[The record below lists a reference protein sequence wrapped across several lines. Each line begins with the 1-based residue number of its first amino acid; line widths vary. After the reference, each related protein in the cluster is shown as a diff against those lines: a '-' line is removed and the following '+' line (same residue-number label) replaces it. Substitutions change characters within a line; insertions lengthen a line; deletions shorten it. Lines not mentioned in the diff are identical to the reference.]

1 MQAEFPSVEALTLA
15 EFRARLRGG
24 GLGLRIGP
32 FDFRMQARV
41 AELHEPLYTLYSG
54 YPVLD
59 HERVFSA
66 HVQLRE
72 RRSLRM
78 GFVRKVRFSVD
89 GRVPHED
96 MPAEQAIAVLEW
108 GINLVIALRF
118 HCFLMLHAAVL
129 ERNGFALLMPAAPG
143 SGKTTLCAALAHR
156 GWRLLS
162 DEFGLLRPGTV
173 SLIPIPRPMPL
184 KNQSIGVIRAFLPQA
199 ILGPEIPGTRKGTV
213 AHVRPP
219 ASSFEGASRGAPGR
233 WIVFPQWMAGAP
245 LSLQPMSK
253 AQGFM
258 NLATN
263 AFNYEKHG
271 ESGFET
277 VRSLVDRARCFS
289 LVYSNLSEAVD
300 VLGRLADDDAG

>member
-32 FDFRMQARV
+32 FDLRIRARV
-41 AELHEPLYTLYSG
+41 AGLHESLYTLYSG
-54 YPVLD
+54 YPLLD
-59 HERVFSA
+59 HDRVFSA
-66 HVQLRE
+66 HVQLLETRP
-72 RRSLRM
+72 LRA
-78 GFVRKVRFSVD
+78 GFKRTVRFLVD

-96 MPAEQAIAVLEW
+96 MPAAQAVAVLEW
-108 GINLVIALRF
+108 GINLVVALRF

-129 ERNGFALLMPAAPG
+129 ERNGHALLMPAAPG
-143 SGKTTLCAALAHR
+143 CGKTTLCAALAHR

-173 SLIPIPRPMPL
+173 SLLPIPRPMPL
-184 KNQSIGVIRAFLPQA
+184 KNESISVIRAFLPEA
-199 ILGPEIPGTRKGTV
+199 VFGPEIPGTRKGTV

-219 ASSFEGASRGAPGR
+219 ASSFEGASRAAPGR
-233 WIVFPQWMAGAP
+233 WIVFPQWLAGAP
-245 LSLQPMSK
+245 LSLRPMSR
-253 AQGFM
+253 AEGFM

-271 ESGFET
+271 ESGFEI

-289 LVYSNLSEAVD
+289 LVYSDLGEAVD
-300 VLGRLADDDAG
+300 VLGRLAADDAG

>member
-1 MQAEFPSVEALTLA
+1 MQADFAPVEALTLD
-15 EFRARLRGG
+15 EFRARLKGG
-24 GLGLRIGP
+24 GLGLRVGP
-32 FDFRMQARV
+32 FDFRIQARV
-41 AELHEPLYTLYSG
+41 AGLYEPLYVLYSG

-72 RRSLRM
+72 RRSLRT

-108 GINLVIALRF
+108 GINLVVALRF

-143 SGKTTLCAALAHR
+143 CGKTTLCAALAYR

-162 DEFGLLRPGTV
+162 DEFGLLRPGTL
-173 SLIPIPRPMPL
+173 SLLPIPRPMPL
-184 KNQSIGVIRAFLPQA
+184 KNESIGVIRAFLPEA

-219 ASSFEGASRGAPGR
+219 ASSFEGACVPTVGGRGAAVAAPDVESGRLHEPGNER
-233 WIVFPQWMAGAP
+233 LQLREAPGIGFRDRAIAGRSCTMFQP
-245 LSLQPMSK
+245 RLLQP
-253 AQGFM
+253 
-258 NLATN
+258 
-263 AFNYEKHG
+263 
-271 ESGFET
+271 
-277 VRSLVDRARCFS
+277 
-289 LVYSNLSEAVD
+289 
-300 VLGRLADDDAG
+300 

>member
-1 MQAEFPSVEALTLA
+1 MQADFAPVEALTLD
-15 EFRARLRGG
+15 EFRARLKGG
-24 GLGLRIGP
+24 GLGLRVGP
-32 FDFRMQARV
+32 FDFLIRARV
-41 AELHEPLYTLYSG
+41 AGLYEPLYMLYSG

-66 HVQLRE
+66 HVQLHE
-72 RRSLRM
+72 RRSLRT
-78 GFVRKVRFSVD
+78 GFVREVRFSVD
-89 GRVPHED
+89 GRAPHED
-96 MPAEQAIAVLEW
+96 MPAQQAIAVLEW
-108 GINLVIALRF
+108 GINLVVALRF

-143 SGKTTLCAALAHR
+143 CGKTTLCAALAYR

-162 DEFGLLRPGTV
+162 DEFGLLRPGTL
-173 SLIPIPRPMPL
+173 SLLPIPRPMPL
-184 KNQSIGVIRAFLPQA
+184 KNESIGVIRAFLPEA

-219 ASSFEGASRGAPGR
+219 ASSFEGASRAAPGR
-233 WIVFPQWMAGAP
+233 WIVFPQWVAGAP
-245 LSLQPMSK
+245 LSLRPMSK
-253 AQGFM
+253 AEGFM
-258 NLATN
+258 NLAKN

-289 LVYSNLSEAVD
+289 LVYSSLSEAVD
-300 VLGRLADDDAG
+300 VLGRLADDDAS